1 MEIQVL
7 LNNYEKLVKSA
18 VSSND
23 PIVTE
28 KREVRA
34 WNVYKFLI
42 ECGVD
47 KLELTKIEEK
57 YNF

>member
-1 MEIQVL
+1 MELQVL
-7 LNNYEKLVKSA
+7 LNEYESLVKLA
-18 VSSND
+18 VSSNC